1 MNKFKYLFLLIL
13 LNIGF
18 CNAQEQLSYNFLNT
32 FSIPIELNI
41 TKEISTKNDISEG
54 EILNFRSK
62 KDVFYNG
69 KEIIKKDEII
79 QGRIE
84 NIITS
89 GMNGFPAEIIIDNFQ
104 IPNIDSTKII
114 STYTKTGFNRCYFVF
129 PIKWILTP
137 IPFAGSL
144 TNLIKGGHAKIKTKD
159 TITLHY
165 YPEW

>member
-1 MNKFKYLFLLIL
+1 MNKFKLFVLLLFL
-13 LNIGF
+13 NAGF
-18 CNAQEQLSYNFLNT
+18 CFSQEQLPYNFLNT

-41 TKEISTKNDISEG
+41 TKEISTKNELNEGDILE
-54 EILNFRSK
+54 FRSK
-62 KDVFYNG
+62 KDVSYNG
-69 KEIIKKDEII
+69 QKIIQKGEIV

-89 GMNGFPAEIIIDNFQ
+89 GMNGFPAEIIIDNFK
-104 IPNIDSTKII
+104 IPNIDPQKLV

-129 PIKWILTP
+129 PIKWVLTP

-144 TNLIKGGHAKIKTKD
+144 TNFIKGGHAKIKTRD
-159 TITLHY
+159 TITLLY